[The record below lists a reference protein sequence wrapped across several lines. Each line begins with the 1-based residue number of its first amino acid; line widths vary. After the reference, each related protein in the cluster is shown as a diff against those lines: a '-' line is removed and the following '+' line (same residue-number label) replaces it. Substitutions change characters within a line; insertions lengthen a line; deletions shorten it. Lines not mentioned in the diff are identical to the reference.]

1 VDQLSLVLSQIINA
15 VMLGCTYS
23 LIAIGF
29 SLFFGVM
36 DVVVFSAGDVAIFGA
51 FSIMALASM
60 TVLLP
65 MLQVFLP
72 SAVST
77 LLVVAL
83 GSVVTALVMLLIY
96 RVTIKPF
103 AGKSALM
110 PLLSTIAAGIALR
123 ELIGIFYPQG
133 RNPQTFPQLLPSEA
147 LTGGVILTEKQ
158 VIIMVATVVL
168 VSILY
173 WFVNK
178 TKLGMSIQAVSQN
191 REAAIMVGVNWRY
204 CILATFLI
212 GGFIL
217 GVGGFLVASYF
228 DVVRFDMGSMYGL
241 KGFSAAVVGG
251 LGSLYGAIAGGMLIA
266 FIEVFV
272 SAFIPG
278 GTAYAS
284 VAAFIMVVVFILFR
298 PEGIIGDKTVEKV

>member
-1 VDQLSLVLSQIINA
+1 MSLVLSQIINA

-60 TVLLP
+60 TALLP

-147 LTGGVILTEKQ
+147 LTGGVIITEKQ

>member
-1 VDQLSLVLSQIINA
+1 MSLVLSQIINA

-96 RVTIKPF
+96 QVTIKPF